1 MKANLFLYSDNSF
14 VPFERENDIE
24 EFDPHLVLGFGA
36 RQILE
41 DKEVYTKVREKFPTA
56 QIALCSSAGEIFSTK
71 VLDNSLTLA
80 ALQFKNT
87 KIACHSINIKEYHNS
102 FSAGNALISKFD
114 QKELVY
120 VLVLSDGALVNG
132 SELVRGIN
140 ETTKKKIVV
149 TGGLAGDNADF
160 SYTVTGLNSFPE
172 QGVIIGI
179 GFYGDKI
186 KIGNGSRG
194 GWEKFGLDKIVTKSE
209 ANVLYEIGH
218 TNALELYKKYLGPED
233 AAKLPASALLFPL
246 FVTLPGSDGQVVR
259 TILSIDN
266 AKGSMTFAGDIP
278 QGSNVSFMKAN
289 FDKVITAASDAAS
302 DTLNAADKPDFALL
316 ISSVGRKLILQTR
329 VEEEV
334 EAIDEIFNHKTP
346 LFGFYSYGELSPLN
360 NGGACQLH
368 NQTMTITTFTEN
380 E

>member
-14 VPFERENDIE
+14 LPVKWENDIE
-24 EFDPHLVLGFGA
+24 EFDADLVLGFGA

-41 DKEVYTKVREKFPTA
+41 DKEIYAKVRGKFPTA
-56 QIALCSSAGEIFSTK
+56 QIALCSSAGEIFNTK

-80 ALQFKNT
+80 ALQFNST
-87 KIACHSINIKEYHNS
+87 TIVSHSINIKDFASS
-102 FSAGNALISKFD
+102 FSAGTALISKFD
-114 QKELVY
+114 QKDLAY

-132 SELVRGIN
+132 SDLVRGIN

-160 SYTVTGLNSFPE
+160 HHTLTGLNSVPE

-186 KIGNGSRG
+186 RIGNGSRG
-194 GWEKFGLDKIVTKSE
+194 GWEKFGLDKTVTKSE

-246 FVTLPGSDGQVVR
+246 FVTLPGTDEQVVR

-266 AKGSMTFAGDIP
+266 EKGSMTFAGDIP
-278 QGSNVSFMKAN
+278 QGTNVSFMKAN
-289 FDKVITAASDAAS
+289 FDKVITAASEAAT
-302 DTLNAADKPDFALL
+302 DTLETAGEPDFALL
-316 ISSVGRKLILQTR
+316 ISCVGRKLILQTR

-334 EAIDEIFNHKTP
+334 EAIDDIFNHKT
-346 LFGFYSYGELSPLN
+346 LLSGFYSYGEISPLM